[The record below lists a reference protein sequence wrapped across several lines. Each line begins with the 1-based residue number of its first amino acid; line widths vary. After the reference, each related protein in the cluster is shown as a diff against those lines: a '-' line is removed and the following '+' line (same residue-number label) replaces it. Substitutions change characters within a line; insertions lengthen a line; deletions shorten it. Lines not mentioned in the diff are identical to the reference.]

1 MTTLT
6 QSPDWFDALWE
17 QHKHKLPPYL
27 RSEPVKKLAREMIGP
42 LSDFALQEAARKA
55 ATPDG
60 IRVIVAFAR
69 VTAILKGAQGVCDS
83 PDPTPE
89 EVAAAV
95 ERLVKR
101 VKP

>member
-6 QSPDWFDALWE
+6 RSPDWFDAFWE
-17 QHKHKLPPYL
+17 EIKPRIPIYL
-27 RSEPVKKLAREMIGP
+27 RTDAFKKMARELSST
-42 LSDFALQEAARKA
+42 LSDYAIQEAAKKA
-55 ATPDG
+55 ATPQG
-60 IRVIVAFAR
+60 VRVVIAFAR

-95 ERLVKR
+95 ERLVQR